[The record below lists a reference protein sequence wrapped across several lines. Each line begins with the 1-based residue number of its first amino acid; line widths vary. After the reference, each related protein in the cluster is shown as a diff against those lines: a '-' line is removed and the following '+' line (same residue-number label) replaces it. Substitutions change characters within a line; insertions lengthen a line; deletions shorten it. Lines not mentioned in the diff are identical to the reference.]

1 VPSGYLAVAFADY
14 LTGSRSLN
22 RNELHDSVNCVPFVA
37 ATTMVPMP
45 KTSEVRGASGL
56 LFRVVQADRM
66 PLLSN
71 DEANMYDAAAV
82 LLRNGLAP
90 GNSVQASDGTTFLY
104 VRSTSDDRLAGVY
117 VCFARRQIPM
127 NGALTTMTLLTACNG
142 MNELVEF

>member
-1 VPSGYLAVAFADY
+1 
-14 LTGSRSLN
+14 
-22 RNELHDSVNCVPFVA
+22 
-37 ATTMVPMP
+37 
-45 KTSEVRGASGL
+45 
-56 LFRVVQADRM
+56 
-66 PLLSN
+66 
-71 DEANMYDAAAV
+71 